1 MVTSKF
7 DDTLAAIELNA
18 ARKLNWDYNQFKDF
32 FSFTVNKEA
41 IEIALKKPLEE
52 SQLEILKQALL
63 DYGFQYKKTVNDSI
77 LDYGFQY
84 KKTVND
90 SILVFE
96 QNVELR

>member
-41 IEIALKKPLEE
+41 IEIALKNQIAE
-52 SQLEILKQALL
+52 SQIETLKQALL
-63 DYGFQYKKTVNDSI
+63 DYGFQYKKTVNN
-77 LDYGFQY
+77 L
-84 KKTVND
+84 
-90 SILVFE
+90 ILVFE
-96 QNVELR
+96 QDVELR

>member
-41 IEIALKKPLEE
+41 IEIALKHQLEE
-52 SQLEILKQALL
+52 SQLKTLKQALL
-63 DYGFQYKKTVNDSI
+63 DYGFQYKKTVDD
-77 LDYGFQY
+77 L
-84 KKTVND
+84 
-90 SILVFE
+90 LVIFE
-96 QNVELR
+96 QDVELR